1 MFQAWMIRHMG
12 YLMLVKRPKETPL
25 LLHCRMRLSDRLTR
39 TANANE
45 LNPLKL
51 HYSFKNAIN
60 AFVTETRQLL
70 FRDGYGAGGARGMN
84 GSAWE
89 RGGEQDTEG
98 SASESYQG
106 RD

>member
-1 MFQAWMIRHMG
+1 
-12 YLMLVKRPKETPL
+12 
-25 LLHCRMRLSDRLTR
+25 MRSSDRLTR

-45 LNPLKL
+45 LNLLKL

-60 AFVTETRQLL
+60 AFVTETRQL

-84 GSAWE
+84 GSAGE

-98 SASESYQG
+98 AASESYQG
-106 RD
+106 GD